1 MERIAVVEDESDVRE
16 LLNRQLTREGW
27 QVETF
32 LSGVD
37 FMASVSKNKFDL
49 LLLDLMLPE
58 LDGLE
63 ICKILRSSAE
73 TKNLP
78 IIMVTAKGSEADIVL
93 GLELGADDYVSKPF
107 SMRELIARVRS
118 VLRRVKTEE
127 GSKILQAGTIELSPD
142 RFEVKADGK
151 TVDLTATEFKILEA
165 LMKNKGRVLTRS
177 RILDYLGEDRQ
188 FVIDRTIDVH
198 ILNLRRKLQAA
209 GEVIETIRSVGYR
222 LREDEE
228 D

>member
-37 FMASVSKNKFDL
+37 FMASVSKNEFDL

-165 LMKNKGRVLTRS
+165 LMRNKGRVLTRS

>member
-1 MERIAVVEDESDVRE
+1 MKKIAVVEDENDVRK
-16 LLNRQLTREGW
+16 LLNLHLTREGW
-27 QVETF
+27 QVEAF
-32 LSGVD
+32 SSGVD
-37 FMASVSKNKFDL
+37 FLDIVSKDKFDL
-49 LLLDLMLPE
+49 LLLDLMIPG

-63 ICKILRSSAE
+63 ICKILRSNSD
-73 TKNLP
+73 TKALP

-107 SMRELIARVRS
+107 SIRELIARVKS
-118 VLRRVKTEE
+118 VLRRINPGEETKTFRS
-127 GSKILQAGTIELSPD
+127 GSIELSPD
-142 RFEVKADGK
+142 KFELKVDG
-151 TVDLTATEFKILEA
+151 VPVNLTATEFKILEI
-165 LMKNKGRVLTRS
+165 LVKNKGRVLTRA

-209 GEVIETIRSVGYR
+209 GDVIETIRSIGYR
-222 LREDEE
+222 LRKCEE

>member
-165 LMKNKGRVLTRS
+165 LMRNKGRVLTRS